1 MSHVAVIGLGYV
13 GLTMAACLAS
23 RRIRT
28 IGVDTDSEKMATLA
42 SGRSPIDEPRLE
54 GLISRAVR
62 AKTLQVTQHLGEAL
76 RDSEI
81 VFVTVGTPSLPDGSI
96 DLGQVTSASESMGE
110 ALREAEGYRLVVVR
124 STVVPGTCDLTVKP
138 LLEKASGK
146 TCGRD
151 FGLCANPEFLKEG
164 SAVQDML
171 KPDRL
176 VIGEYDDRSG
186 DVLEKFYRRFYK
198 KDLPTVIRTTPANA
212 ELIKYANNAF
222 LATKISFINMMANL
236 CERIQGCDVEK
247 IAEGI
252 GLDQRIG
259 PLFLR
264 AGLGW
269 GGSCFL
275 KDLKAILAFAK
286 GQSIELPIL
295 DAALR
300 VNMLQPLWAVQT
312 ARKALG
318 SLQGRHVAILGL
330 AFKPDTDDLREA
342 VSVKI
347 IDHLLQDGAIV
358 NAYDPAAMQNARAV
372 FGDKIIYSNTAEE
385 CVRDADC
392 CILVTEW
399 KEFQRIQPEDFKRLM
414 RKSVVIDGRRIY
426 DPRKFSAR
434 VEFYAVGLGE
444 R

>member
-1 MSHVAVIGLGYV
+1 
-13 GLTMAACLAS
+13 
-23 RRIRT
+23 
-28 IGVDTDSEKMATLA
+28 
-42 SGRSPIDEPRLE
+42 
-54 GLISRAVR
+54 
-62 AKTLQVTQHLGEAL
+62 VTKHLKEAL
-76 RDSEI
+76 GGSEI
-81 VFVTVGTPSLPDGSI
+81 IFVTVGTPSLPDGSI
-96 DLGQVTSASESMGE
+96 DLGQVTSASESIGE
-110 ALREAEGYRLVVVR
+110 AFKETEGYRLVVVR

-138 LLEKASGK
+138 LLEKTSGK

-164 SAVQDML
+164 SAVRGML

-176 VIGEYDDRSG
+176 IIGEYDNKSG

-198 KDLPTVIRTTPANA
+198 RDLPTVIRTTPANA
-212 ELIKYANNAF
+212 ELIKYTNNAF
-222 LATKISFINMMANL
+222 LATKVSFINMIANL
-236 CERIQGCDVEK
+236 CERIQGCDIEK

-252 GLDQRIG
+252 GLDPRVG

-286 GQSIELPIL
+286 DQSIELPIL

-300 VNMLQPLWAVQT
+300 VNMLQPFWAVQT

-318 SLQGRHVAILGL
+318 TLQGRRIAILGL

-342 VSVKI
+342 VSIKI
-347 IDHLLQDGAIV
+347 IDQLLQEGALV

-372 FGDKIIYSNTAEE
+372 FSNRISYSSSTEE
-385 CVRDADC
+385 CIRDADC

-399 KEFQRIQPEDFKRLM
+399 DEFKRIRPEDFKRLM
-414 RKSVVIDGRRIY
+414 RNPLVIDGRRIY
-426 DPRKFSAR
+426 DPKKFSDR

>member
-1 MSHVAVIGLGYV
+1 
-13 GLTMAACLAS
+13 CLAS
-23 RRIRT
+23 RGIET
-28 IGVDTDSEKMATLA
+28 IGIDTDSQKIAALA
-42 SGRSPIDEPRLE
+42 SGRSPIHEPRLK
-54 GLISRAVR
+54 GLISRSIK
-62 AKTLQVTQHLGEAL
+62 AKTLKVTKHLKEAL
-76 RDSEI
+76 GNSETI
-81 VFVTVGTPSLPDGSI
+81 FVTVGTPSLQDGSI
-96 DLGQVTSASESMGE
+96 DLSQVTSASESIGE
-110 ALREAEGYRLVVVR
+110 ALRDVEGYHLIVMR

-138 LLEKASGK
+138 LLEKTSEK

-176 VIGEYDDRSG
+176 IIGEYDRRSG
-186 DVLEKFYRRFYK
+186 DLLEKLYWRFYER
-198 KDLPTVIRTTPANA
+198 DLPTVIRTTPANA
-212 ELIKYANNAF
+212 EMIKYANNAF
-222 LATKISFINMMANL
+222 LATKVSFINMIANL

-252 GLDQRIG
+252 GLDPRVG
-259 PLFLR
+259 PLFLK

-269 GGSCFL
+269 GGSCFP

-286 GQSIELPIL
+286 GLSIELPIL

-318 SLQGRHVAILGL
+318 SLQGRRIAILGL

-342 VSVKI
+342 VSIRI
-347 IDHLLQDGAIV
+347 IDHLLQEGALV
-358 NAYDPAAMQNARAV
+358 NAYDPAAVQNARAV
-372 FGDKIIYSNTAEE
+372 FGNRISYSSSAEE

-399 KEFQRIQPEDFKRLM
+399 DEFKGVRPEDFKRLM
-414 RKSVVIDGRRIY
+414 RNPLVIDGRRIY
-426 DPRKFSAR
+426 DPKKFSDS
-434 VEFYAVGLGE
+434 VEFYAVGLGG